1 MSLKSHPQWLPQHLE
16 RTYQA
21 LFKFSQNGRVTGT
34 YRDVMTELALL
45 SPAPLLKRLDA
56 LANLGVIQIG

>member
-1 MSLKSHPQWLPQHLE
+1 MSLKSHPQWLPAHLE

-21 LFKFSQNGRVTGT
+21 LVKFSQNGRVIGT
-34 YRDVMTELALL
+34 YRDLMTELALL

-56 LANLGVIQIG
+56 LAKHGVIQVG

>member
-21 LFKFSQNGRVTGT
+21 LVKFSHNGRVTGT
-34 YRDVMTELALL
+34 YRDLMTELTLL
-45 SPAPLLKRLDA
+45 SPAPLIKRLDA
-56 LANLGVIQIG
+56 LAKHGVIQFG